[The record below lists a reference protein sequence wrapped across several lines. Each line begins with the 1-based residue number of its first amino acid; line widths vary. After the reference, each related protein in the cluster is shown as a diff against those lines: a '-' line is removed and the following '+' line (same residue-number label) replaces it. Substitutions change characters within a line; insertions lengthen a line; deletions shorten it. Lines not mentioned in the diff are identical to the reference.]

1 MAKKDEKPAN
11 AEGKQGGG
19 KKWKPGQSGNPAGK
33 KPGTRHRITVL
44 AEKLLDKDAE
54 DVVKKCL
61 ELAKAGDS
69 AAIKLIMDRILPPRK
84 DRPVTIILPLIESL
98 ADASKAMGSVS
109 NAVAAGE
116 ITPSEGQVLSAIIE
130 NYRKIIE
137 TTELEKR
144 ITDLEK
150 RKGGK

>member
-1 MAKKDEKPAN
+1 MANKVEKPVN
-11 AEGKQGGG
+11 AGGKQDT
-19 KKWKPGQSGNPAGK
+19 KFKPGKSGNPAGK
-33 KPGTRHRITVL
+33 PKGARHKVTLL

-54 DVVKKCL
+54 DVVKKCV
-61 ELAKAGDS
+61 ELAKDGDS

-84 DRPVTIILPLIESL
+84 DRVVNVDLPLIESIS
-98 ADASKAMGSVS
+98 DASRAMAIVS
-109 NAVAAGE
+109 QAVVEQE
-116 ITPSEGQVLSAIIE
+116 ITPLEAQTLSGVLE